1 MHAWWLKWYDW
12 MNDSNRLMI
21 HAHDRLHARD
31 DINAYECCIMWLMF
45 YHANDRMHVCYC
57 RCLLLVFTCFND
69 LEICNKT
76 GHDWITWKRL
86 KLELKWLS
94 VRKTRRGLH
103 WARRGIRDRNF
114 EIDELGESAV
124 RPTRGAVRLTMFRNE
139 ELSVME
145 TAARLP
151 MGAARFSDRMLDL
164 FNLVRYDLLDWII
177 WWCDVF
183 TIVLP
188 IRLTVVSY

>member
-45 YHANDRMHVCYC
+45 YHAIDRMHVCYC

-76 GHDWITWKRL
+76 WHDWMTWKRL
-86 KLELKWLS
+86 KLKWLTA
-94 VRKTRRGLH
+94 RKTRRGLPR
-103 WARRGIRDRNF
+103 ARRGIRDRNF
-114 EIDELGESAV
+114 EIDVLGKK
-124 RPTRGAVRLTMFRNE
+124 RGAPYTGRGAPYDVLKRWTFCDGNR
-139 ELSVME
+139 
-145 TAARLP
+145 
-151 MGAARFSDRMLDL
+151 GAASYGRGAIFRQNARF
-164 FNLVRYDLLDWII
+164 V
-177 WWCDVF
+177 
-183 TIVLP
+183 
-188 IRLTVVSY
+188 